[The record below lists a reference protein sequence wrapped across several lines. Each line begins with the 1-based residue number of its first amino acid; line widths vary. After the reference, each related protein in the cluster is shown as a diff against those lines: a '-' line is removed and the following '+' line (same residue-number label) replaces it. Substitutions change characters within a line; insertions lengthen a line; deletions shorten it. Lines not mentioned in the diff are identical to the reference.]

1 MDEKKQPQPEDSGAQ
16 KTAKPLSE
24 KRKAALLRHFK
35 TLHAIREAD
44 VAALSEIVPRTVAET
59 IYTHYHPTVP
69 TP

>member
-1 MDEKKQPQPEDSGAQ
+1 MALETKPAKDPAAED
-16 KTAKPLSE
+16 KHELDP

-35 TLHAIREAD
+35 TLRAIREAD
-44 VAALSEIVPRTVAET
+44 VTALSEIVPRTVAET